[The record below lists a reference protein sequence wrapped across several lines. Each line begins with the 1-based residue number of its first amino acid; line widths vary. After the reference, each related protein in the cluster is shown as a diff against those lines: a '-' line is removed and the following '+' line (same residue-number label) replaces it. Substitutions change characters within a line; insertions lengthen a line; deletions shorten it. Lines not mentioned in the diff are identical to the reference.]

1 MCFNYLGYQRTSS
14 PPKYVADRCE
24 HGNKLFRNYNLTASL
39 DAPGSSWDSFG
50 LFMLLLR
57 ASSGHR
63 FRLLS
68 RLCLFRFLE
77 KPLSFRYTC
86 FAFRYLELHPFEIV
100 SFRVVYICNK
110 VFNFLCFL
118 LVLLSRFS
126 SATTLFCEYVSKWFS
141 HFSKVFFIVF
151 FFLTCVA
158 HVLA

>member
-24 HGNKLFRNYNLTASL
+24 HVNKLFRNYNLTASL

-63 FRLLS
+63 FRFLS

-77 KPLSFRYTC
+77 KPLLFRYTC
-86 FAFRYLELHPFEIV
+86 FAFRYLVLHPFEIV
-100 SFRVVYICNK
+100 SFRVVYVTRYSTFY
-110 VFNFLCFL
+110 VFCLHSFPGFRRLLHYFANMFLNGLATSQRCF
-118 LVLLSRFS
+118 S
-126 SATTLFCEYVSKWFS
+126 
-141 HFSKVFFIVF
+141 
-151 FFLTCVA
+151 
-158 HVLA
+158 